1 MLPHARRESAD
12 QFSFSSQT
20 EPEPEGPDPPKAME
34 YGTWAEKIKGKYNY
48 FGRPEDIKFGAWSRK
63 SSANNDREHGRVGGE
78 KSGAPSPEIWMAG
91 KLPTVRSSEASP
103 AGSRRFDEDRH
114 ISNGSRAVSI
124 AKYRQE
130 MLDLVRD
137 VPENSYELSLIDI
150 VEPTKITEKVMET
163 TAEDTSEEETDNND
177 NDKKKKKKEKKEKKK
192 SKKGI
197 MRRVSRSESMESGGL
212 MLKMFIPRMPVAL
225 GGKKHSFSKTG
236 KVSPSKPSSV
246 DGDKDCAEKK
256 RVEGERWSKEFGE
269 RISSTGSST
278 STSSSS
284 NSTSSSTSSSSVSNR
299 LIGSCY
305 PFAHKGKS
313 MGVED

>member
-12 QFSFSSQT
+12 QFSFSSPT

-63 SSANNDREHGRVGGE
+63 SSANDDCGHERAGGE
-78 KSGAPSPEIWMAG
+78 KPGPPSPEVWKAG
-91 KLPTVRSSEASP
+91 KQPAVRSSEVSP
-103 AGSRRFDEDRH
+103 AGISRRFDEDRH
-114 ISNGSRAVSI
+114 ISNGSRAMSI

-150 VEPTKITEKVMET
+150 VEPPKITEKVMET

-177 NDKKKKKKEKKEKKK
+177 NNNNKKKKKEKKKKN

-256 RVEGERWSKEFGE
+256 KMEGERWSKEFGE
-269 RISSTGSST
+269 RVSSTGSSN
-278 STSSSS
+278 SSSS
-284 NSTSSSTSSSSVSNR
+284 NSTSSSSTSSSSVSNR